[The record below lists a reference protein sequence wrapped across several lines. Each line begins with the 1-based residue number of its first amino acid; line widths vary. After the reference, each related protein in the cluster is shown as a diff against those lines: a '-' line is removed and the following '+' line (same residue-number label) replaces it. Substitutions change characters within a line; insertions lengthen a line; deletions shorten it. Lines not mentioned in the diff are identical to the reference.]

1 LDLPCRQMDKDGQA
15 SIFTYD
21 NYRRF
26 LSDYFERQRAQ
37 NKNFSLRFF
46 AQRVGFK
53 SHSFCDKVVRGERNL
68 TLESVL
74 KIGKALK
81 LAKPETDYFQYL
93 VLYNQAKTYQEK
105 QDYFQELT
113 RLRRKLEFYRIQE
126 EQYAYFSSWIY
137 QVVREAAVYGDW
149 KGDYK
154 RLGQTLVPP
163 ISEKEAEDA
172 VTLLVQTGFLK
183 KAPGGR
189 YVQANPVVSGQGCP
203 PHIIKNVRT
212 QFIFKALEAGETV
225 PKERRHLSYST
236 LAISR
241 KHFEEI
247 AGMLDE
253 VRRKILSRAVEDPE
267 VHEIF
272 SLNFQLYPLTQ
283 GLKNASGTPGEK
295 P

>member
-1 LDLPCRQMDKDGQA
+1 MESESKG

-26 LSDYFERQRAQ
+26 LGDYFDRQREQ
-37 NKNFSLRFF
+37 SKSFSLRFF
-46 AQRVGFK
+46 AQKVGFK

-74 KIGKALK
+74 KIGKAMK
-81 LAKPETDYFQYL
+81 LPKVEVDYFQYL

-105 QDYFQELT
+105 QDYFLELA

-126 EQYAYFSSWIY
+126 EQYAYFSSWTY

-149 KGDYK
+149 KGDYS

-163 ISEKEAEDA
+163 ISGKEAEEA
-172 VTLLVQTGFLK
+172 VALLVHTGFLR
-183 KAPGGR
+183 KAPGNR
-189 YVQANPVVSGQGCP
+189 FVQADPVVSGQGCP

-212 QFIFKALEAGETV
+212 QFIFKAIEAGETV
-225 PKERRHLSYST
+225 AKERRHLSYAT

-247 AGMLDE
+247 SGMLDE
-253 VRRKILSRAVEDPE
+253 IRKKILSRAMEEPE
-267 VHEIF
+267 VQEIY
-272 SLNFQLYPLTQ
+272 SLNFQLYPLAQNLRTSQ
-283 GLKNASGTPGEK
+283 GTAVERP
-295 P
+295 

>member
-1 LDLPCRQMDKDGQA
+1 MDEDSRA

-26 LSDYFERQRAQ
+26 LSDYFDRQRAQ

-46 AQRVGFK
+46 AQKVGFK
-53 SHSFCDKVVRGERNL
+53 SHSFCDKVIRGERNL

-74 KIGKALK
+74 KIGKAIK
-81 LAKPETDYFQYL
+81 LAKPEADYFQYL

-105 QDYFQELT
+105 QDFFQEMS

-126 EQYAYFSSWIY
+126 DQYAYFSNWTY
-137 QVVREAAVYGDW
+137 QVIREAVVYGDW
-149 KGDYK
+149 KGDFK
-154 RLGQTLVPP
+154 RLGQSLVPP
-163 ISEKEAEDA
+163 IPEKEVEEA
-172 VTLLVQTGFLK
+172 VALLVQTGFLK
-183 KAPGGR
+183 RAPGSR

-212 QFIFKALEAGETV
+212 QFIFKALEAAETV

-247 AGMLDE
+247 SGMLDE
-253 VRRKILSRAVEDPE
+253 IRKKILSRAVEDPE
-267 VHEIF
+267 VHEIY

-283 GLKNASGTPGEK
+283 GLRSGTGPAGK
-295 P
+295 LP